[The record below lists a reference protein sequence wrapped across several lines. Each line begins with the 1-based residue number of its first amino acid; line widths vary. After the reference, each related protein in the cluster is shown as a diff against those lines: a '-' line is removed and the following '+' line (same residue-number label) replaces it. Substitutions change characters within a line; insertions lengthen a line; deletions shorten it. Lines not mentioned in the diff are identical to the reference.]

1 MADIKTVKNHM
12 AEIFEMKE
20 SFDMF
25 LKDTESF
32 DDGRRCY
39 AIYQFIYELTMS
51 TNYDIELTEFD
62 TRSRKAYIK
71 VLMDD
76 GKFTVHVCTIP
87 NPTKREI
94 DGLVHITIY
103 EQPSGHHIA
112 DFSFNTGKCN
122 VGGMPFETTIGYMLI
137 DSEKHQALSD
147 IAFAIMK
154 TIDWYKCGK

>member
-1 MADIKTVKNHM
+1 MVDIKTMKKHM

-20 SFDMF
+20 SFDIF
-25 LKDTESF
+25 LKDAESF

-39 AIYQFIYELTMS
+39 AVYQFIYELVIS
-51 TNYDIELTEFD
+51 TDYDIEVTEFD
-62 TRSRKAYIK
+62 TRSHKATIK

-76 GKFTVHVCTIP
+76 GRFAVRVGTIP

-94 DGLVHITIY
+94 EGLVHITVY

-122 VGGMPFETTIGYMLI
+122 VGGMPFETTIGYTVI

-147 IAFAIMK
+147 IAYAIIK